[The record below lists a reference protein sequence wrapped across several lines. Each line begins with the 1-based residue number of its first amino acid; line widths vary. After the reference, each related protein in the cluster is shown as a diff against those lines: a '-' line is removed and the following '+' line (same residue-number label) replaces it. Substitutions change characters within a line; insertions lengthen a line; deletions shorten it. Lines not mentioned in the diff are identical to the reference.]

1 MKLMLLNKTKYPV
14 AETARLLTV
23 EEFADARRCSSKT
36 VRRRIAEK
44 KLPVI
49 RTGRLIHIHP
59 RFLHLDL

>member
-1 MKLMLLNKTKYPV
+1 MKKTKKPPPE
-14 AETARLLTV
+14 AARLMTI
-23 EEFADARRCSSKT
+23 EEFAEARNCSPKT

-59 RFLHLDL
+59 RFLLVDL